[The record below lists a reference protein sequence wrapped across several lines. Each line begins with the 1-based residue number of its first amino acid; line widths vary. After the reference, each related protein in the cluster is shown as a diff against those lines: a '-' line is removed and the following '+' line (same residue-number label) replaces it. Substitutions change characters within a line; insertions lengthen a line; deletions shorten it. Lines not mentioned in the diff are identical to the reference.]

1 MESQNLFVI
10 KNEYIHP
17 IYSNTFDNRQKNY
30 NHLESNKKKIK
41 NIVSAKI
48 QED

>member
-1 MESQNLFVI
+1 MSIFIQ
-10 KNEYIHP
+10 YIQIHS
-17 IYSNTFDNRQKNY
+17 IIDKKNY